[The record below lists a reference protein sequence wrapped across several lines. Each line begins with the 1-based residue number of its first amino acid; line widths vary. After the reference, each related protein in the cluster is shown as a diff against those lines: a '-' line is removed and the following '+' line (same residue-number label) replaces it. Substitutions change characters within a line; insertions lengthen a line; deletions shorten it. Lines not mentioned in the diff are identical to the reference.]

1 MTQPS
6 RRRSQAGHS
15 SSPAK
20 LARVRTVAQDAMRG
34 ARWWTLLDL
43 ERTLRTDTEFWRD
56 LWAPS
61 LAIAAHKVGLERAR
75 SRLDEAIDAGFHQT
89 DLFEP
94 ELSDAFG
101 ADPDWGRVLERAR
114 ANVPEPPLRLTAWP
128 EPGPAAPLRLD
139 RAEPHREPGLRTRL
153 PRPSQGAWD
162 TAKTMLGWTAG
173 LWRHANARINA
184 GDALDVLEQVANGA
198 RYSCVEY
205 SIVLAQGLNALHIP
219 ARRVWL
225 RRGDYHDGVGQ
236 GHAAAEAWIDDL
248 DHWVLLDGQHG
259 AYWAD
264 EESRPLSLPEL
275 QEREHPARPVHVG
288 PRAPMKDPGLWAAYF
303 AHASV
308 TGVAWEPQGF
318 VPMFQDG
325 QVLATERLVRDSGE
339 AYPQL
344 SDLAVGVTAL
354 DGTPAVELHPVHP
367 YAIGGAWNGEAIG
380 PRLGAH
386 GKRRI
391 ARALGREPGEYRA
404 ELAALTPYGPLAPR
418 ELRWTAA

>member
-1 MTQPS
+1 MTQTS
-6 RRRSQAGHS
+6 RRPSQAGPPH
-15 SSPAK
+15 SPAK

-43 ERTLRTDTEFWRD
+43 ERTLRADTEFWRD

-61 LAIAAHKVGLERAR
+61 LAIAAQKVGLKNAR
-75 SRLDEAIDAGFHQT
+75 SRLDEAIEAGFHQI

-94 ELSDAFG
+94 ELSNAFG
-101 ADPDWGRVLERAR
+101 TDPDWALVLERAR
-114 ANVPEPPLRLTAWP
+114 TNVPRPALRLTAWP

-139 RAEPHREPGLRTRL
+139 RAEAHREPQLLPRL
-153 PRPSQGAWD
+153 PRPAAGAWE
-162 TAKTMLGWTAG
+162 TAKALLGWTAG

-205 SIVLAQGLNALHIP
+205 SIVLAQGLNALRIP

-236 GHAAAEAWIDDL
+236 GHAVAEAWIDDL
-248 DHWVLLDGQHG
+248 DQWVLLDGQHG

-264 EESRPLSLPEL
+264 EHARPLSLPEL
-275 QEREHPARPVHVG
+275 QARERPARPVHVG
-288 PRAPMKDPGLWAAYF
+288 PRAPMRDPGLWAAYF

-308 TGVAWEPQGF
+308 TGIAWEPAGF
-318 VPMFQDG
+318 VPVFQDG
-325 QVLATERLVRDSGE
+325 QVLATERLVRDSAE
-339 AYPQL
+339 AYPRL

-354 DGTPAVELHPVHP
+354 DGVPAVELKPVHP
-367 YAIGGAWNGEAIG
+367 FAIGGTWDGEMIVVQG
-380 PRLGAH
+380 PQ
-386 GKRRI
+386 GKRRF
-391 ARALGREPGEYRA
+391 ARALDRDPGEHRA
-404 ELAALTPYGPLAPR
+404 DIAAVTPYGPLASR